1 MNSSLAINKRSVIRL
16 SPKQYDFVSSP
27 DRFTGFV
34 GGRGAGK
41 SYAGSWKLLRKAKAG
56 RFYMI
61 AAPTYKMLDDS
72 SLRMFEKVARDTK
85 RLVRMKR
92 ARGDASAL
100 IKTDGGGIAEV
111 IFRSA
116 ENPETLRGPNLSGC
130 WFDEASLMKEEAFDI
145 TIACLREG
153 GEVGWL
159 ASTFTPKGRANWT
172 YKTFVEK
179 PMPSMSLH
187 HSPTADNI
195 FNVAEYEEMM
205 RSRYTEDKARQEL
218 GGLFIDND
226 KQLISYDKMMNCT
239 DEDCLWKP
247 NQNAVGPLYIGWD
260 LGRSNHRSVIWTWE
274 LIGDVAYCREC
285 FVMHKT
291 SYEVQEQELR
301 KRVFRPNVAKLAIDA
316 GIGGGPYVDSFT
328 RQLGSRFEGIH
339 LSGAMQG
346 MLAQNLQFAF
356 EKRSVRIPDDDVI
369 RDDFSLVETPNESSG
384 KAVMGKEQV
393 HETTELGHADRFWAA
408 ALAYKAIHERRAP
421 AVWNPVNMPRVVK

>member
-1 MNSSLAINKRSVIRL
+1 MNSSRTSNKKAIVRL

-41 SYAGSWKLLRKAKAG
+41 SYAGSWKLLRKAKPG

-72 SLRMFEKVARDTK
+72 SLRMFEKVARETR

-100 IKTDGGGIAEV
+100 IKTDSGGIAEV

-130 WFDEASLMKEEAFDI
+130 WFDEASLMKAEAFDI

-159 ASTFTPKGRANWT
+159 ASTFTPKGRSNWT

-179 PMPSMSLH
+179 PMPSMSLF
-187 HSPTADNI
+187 HSPTADNV

-205 RSRYTEDKARQEL
+205 RARYTADKARQEL

-226 KQLISYDKMMNCT
+226 KQLISYDMMMSCT
-239 DEDCLWKP
+239 DENCLWK
-247 NQNAVGPLYIGWD
+247 NDQRAVGPLYVGWD
-260 LGRSNHRSVIWTWE
+260 LGRSRHRSVIWTWE
-274 LIGDVAYCREC
+274 LVGDVAYCREC

-291 SYEVQEQELR
+291 SFEVQIQEVR
-301 KRVFRPNVAKLAIDA
+301 KRVHRPNVARFALDA
-316 GIGGGPYVDSFT
+316 GVSGLPYADEFKRT
-328 RQLGSRFEGIH
+328 MGMRFEPLN
-339 LSGAMQG
+339 LSGPMQG
-346 MLAQNLQFAF
+346 MLATYMQFAF
-356 EKRSVRIPDDDVI
+356 EKRAVRIPDDDMI
-369 RDDFSLVETPNESSG
+369 RDDFSLVETPNEQSG

-393 HETTELGHADRFWAA
+393 HETDELGHADRFWAA
-408 ALAYKAIHERRAP
+408 AIAYKAIHERRVP
-421 AVWNPVNMPRVVK
+421 AVWNPINMPRVVK